1 MHNRELKDLVGTKG
15 FIRVEVTRWNPSGQ
29 VEIKPL
35 CSNCDGKAA
44 WVKPEDIINQACDEK
59 IEVHETWNSLRK
71 QPAENEKYYLKAD
84 IKKMLAA
91 GREETFEML
100 KEKFL
105 EIARQPSNGGIFHIA
120 EILNIIEME
129 KNSNEPR
136 T

>member
-1 MHNRELKDLVGTKG
+1 MHNRELKNLVGTKG

-35 CSNCDGKAA
+35 CSNCDGKVA
-44 WVKPEDIINQACDEK
+44 WVKPEDIIQACDEK
-59 IEVHETWNSLRK
+59 IEVPETWNSLSK
-71 QPAENEKYYLKAD
+71 KPAENEKYCLKAD
-84 IKKMLAA
+84 TKKMLTA
-91 GREETFEML
+91 GREETLEML
-100 KEKFL
+100 KKKFI

-129 KNSNEPR
+129 KDSNEPR